1 MDRYVV
7 SYPHCKPC
15 TTWLWQYCICT
26 YLSTWQQR
34 KFEFEHLRKSK
45 RGRIRKSNGATVK
58 KPKPKT
64 IKGRVKKVEG
74 VHLWQH
80 NDKLFCRG
88 QVEVWKECHDGPL
101 PLFLPHYFSIWW
113 SLVLVFFHM
122 LLCLFDFNWPQSG
135 LQEHRGWHIPC
146 ACLCVVLAHAR
157 SHVMADWA
165 VVMSVKIRMLEVYTS
180 AYFAHS
186 EKIL

>member
-45 RGRIRKSNGATVK
+45 RGRIRKSNWATVK
-58 KPKPKT
+58 KPKPKR

-80 NDKLFCRG
+80 NDKQSIGRG
-88 QVEVWKECHDGPL
+88 VGVDDFLQGAGWSLKRMSWWSSA
-101 PLFLPHYFSIWW
+101 PLFASLLFHMVIPCPRVFPHAF
-113 SLVLVFFHM
+113 VLV
-122 LLCLFDFNWPQSG
+122 W
-135 LQEHRGWHIPC
+135 LQLTSVWLARAQRVTHTVCVSVCC
-146 ACLCVVLAHAR
+146 AGTCTLTRDGRLSC
-157 SHVMADWA
+157 SHECQDKDVG
-165 VVMSVKIRMLEVYTS
+165 SLY
-180 AYFAHS
+180 
-186 EKIL
+186 